1 MATENPNL
9 SVPEERL
16 SAAEDVQ
23 NISESVAKEAADAAS
38 SDPESAGTETTA
50 AAVDFADEDAALDA
64 RNAGL
69 ELGEESAE
77 EECAA
82 GRSAGEELNGK
93 SKEEL
98 LSIFARMLA
107 ERPVQTLR
115 GEVEALKI
123 AFYKLRRAE
132 TEAARRA
139 VPQGDG
145 EGVGTDSGVD
155 ASELR
160 FKDLFREYR
169 RLRDEFIGAQDAL
182 KEENLRAKLAVV
194 EELKELTASDE
205 TLDHTFEK
213 FRELQRRWKE
223 IGAVPQQHVKD
234 LWENYNLQVEKF
246 YDFVK
251 INKELRDL
259 DLKKNCECKEA
270 LCRAAEA
277 LEEET
282 SVVEAFRKLQ
292 KLHDQWRETGPVSN
306 EYKEV
311 LWERFKEASSRIN
324 RRHQEYFEGIKREQQ
339 HNLELKSALC
349 VKAEAL
355 LERVPA
361 TRRDWNKASETLFEI
376 QKEWK
381 TVGFAPKKDNNAIY
395 ERFRNA
401 CDRFFEAKRAFY
413 AGLKG
418 EMEENLRRKTELCE
432 AAEAL
437 RGSEEWKKATDELI
451 ALQAQWKQTG
461 AVSRRYSD
469 QIWKRFRAACD
480 AFFERKAA
488 HFAEVDGRYGENLGR
503 KEALLEEMAAA
514 DIEAGGFEAIKEFQ
528 RRWSEIGFVPI
539 KRKEA
544 LQKRYKE
551 LVDKMFETLRGTQR
565 DRSMGRFRE
574 KVSTL
579 KASGEKR
586 LRTERDRLAG
596 RVRQLEQE
604 IALLENNVGFFSR
617 SKNAEAM
624 VAEVRNKIE
633 RAREELRATI
643 EKVRII
649 DRENRE

>member
-9 SVPEERL
+9 SASEERTGG
-16 SAAEDVQ
+16 AEDVQ
-23 NISESVAKEAADAAS
+23 NISGPAAAGAADAVS
-38 SDPESAGTETTA
+38 SEPESAGEEVSA
-50 AAVDFADEDAALDA
+50 AAVDFAEEDAALDA

-77 EECAA
+77 EECAPE
-82 GRSAGEELNGK
+82 RSLEDDLVGK

-98 LSIFARMLA
+98 LSIFARMLS

-115 GEVEALKI
+115 RDVEALKI

-132 TEAARRA
+132 AEAARRA
-139 VPQGDG
+139 ASA
-145 EGVGTDSGVD
+145 TDPAGAEAEPD
-155 ASELR
+155 AAELR

-169 RLRDEFIGAQDAL
+169 RLRDEFIAAQEAL

-205 TLDHTFEK
+205 TLDHTFDK

-223 IGAVPQQHVKD
+223 IGAVPQQQVKD
-234 LWENYNLQVEKF
+234 LWENYNLQVENF
-246 YDFVK
+246 YNFVK

-259 DLKKNCECKEA
+259 DLKKNHERKEE

-277 LEEET
+277 LEAEA

-292 KLHDQWRETGPVSN
+292 KLHDQWRETGPVPN

-339 HNLELKSALC
+339 HNLELKSGLC
-349 VKAEAL
+349 VRAEAL
-355 LERVPA
+355 LERMPA
-361 TRRDWNKASETLFEI
+361 TRRDWNRASETLFGI

-381 TVGFAPKKDNNAIY
+381 TIGFAPKKDNNAIY

-413 AGLKG
+413 AGLKD
-418 EMEENLRRKTELCE
+418 EMEENLRRKIELCE

-437 RGSEEWKKATDELI
+437 RGSEEWKKTTDELI

-461 AVSRRYSD
+461 AVSRRHSD
-469 QIWKRFRAACD
+469 QVWKRFRAACD

-488 HFAEVDGRYGENLGR
+488 HFAEVDDRYGENLRR

-514 DIEAGGFEAIKEFQ
+514 DIEAGGFEAVKEFQ

-551 LVDKMFETLRGTQR
+551 IVDKMFETLRGTQR

-579 KASGEKR
+579 KASGDRR

-624 VAEVRNKIE
+624 VAEVRGKID
-633 RAREELRATI
+633 RAREELRAAI

-649 DRENRE
+649 DRENQE

>member
-23 NISESVAKEAADAAS
+23 NISESVARQAQESAAAEA
-38 SDPESAGTETTA
+38 ESAG
-50 AAVDFADEDAALDA
+50 AVDFADEDAALDA

-69 ELGEESAE
+69 DLGEESAE
-77 EECAA
+77 EELACE
-82 GRSAGEELNGK
+82 RSAGEELNGK

-115 GEVEALKI
+115 RDVEALKI

-132 TEAARRA
+132 VEAARRA
-139 VPQGDG
+139 ASD
-145 EGVGTDSGVD
+145 EERTAAD
-155 ASELR
+155 ADAAADAAELR

-169 RLRDEFIGAQDAL
+169 RLRDEFAAAQEAV

-205 TLDHTFEK
+205 RLDHTFEK

-223 IGAVPQQHVKD
+223 LGAVPQQHVKD
-234 LWENYNLQVEKF
+234 LWENYNLQVENF
-246 YDFVK
+246 YNFVK

-259 DLKKNCECKEA
+259 DLKKNYERKAA
-270 LCRAAEA
+270 LCEAAEA
-277 LEEET
+277 LQQEGA
-282 SVVEAFRKLQ
+282 VVEAFRKLQ
-292 KLHDQWRETGPVSN
+292 KLHDQWRETGPVAN

-324 RRHQEYFEGIKREQQ
+324 RRHQEYFEGIKREQL
-339 HNLELKSALC
+339 HNLELKSGLC
-349 VKAEAL
+349 ARVEEL
-355 LERVPA
+355 LERLPA
-361 TRRDWNKASETLFEI
+361 SRRDWNKASESLFEI

-381 TVGFAPKKDNNAIY
+381 TIGFAPKKDNNAIY
-395 ERFRNA
+395 ERFRNG

-413 AGLKG
+413 AGVKD
-418 EMEENLRRKTELCE
+418 EMEENLRRKIELCE

-437 RGSEEWKKATDELI
+437 RGSEEWKKTTDELI
-451 ALQAQWKQTG
+451 ALQTQWKQTG
-461 AVSRRYSD
+461 AVSRRHSD
-469 QIWKRFRAACD
+469 QVWKRFRAACD

-488 HFAEVDGRYGENLGR
+488 HFAEVDDQYGENLRR
-503 KEALLEEMAAA
+503 KEALLEEMAGT
-514 DIEAGGFEAIKEFQ
+514 DVQAGGFEAVKEFQ

-551 LVDKMFETLRGTQR
+551 IVDKMFETLRGAQR

-579 KASGEKR
+579 KASGDRR
-586 LRTERDRLAG
+586 LRTERDRLAN

-604 IALLENNVGFFSR
+604 IALLENNVGFFAR
-617 SKNAEAM
+617 SKNADAM
-624 VAEVRNKIE
+624 VAEVRGKID
-633 RAREELRATI
+633 RGREELRATI
-643 EKVRII
+643 EKVRLI